1 MEPAPS
7 NPVPTRAQLIHC
19 GRARSLLIV
28 EALEAPVSP
37 HLSDDMKAC
46 IEACLACH
54 EACTEASARL
64 RMQGP
69 GDAVQIGALLDCADL
84 CRLAASL
91 LTRDSPLHPMACA
104 LCAEACQRA
113 ARDCERLED
122 ENLRQLAEVCRQTA
136 NWCRRMA
143 AVPVAMM

>member
-1 MEPAPS
+1 
-7 NPVPTRAQLIHC
+7 
-19 GRARSLLIV
+19 LLIG

-46 IEACLACH
+46 IEACLVCH
-54 EACTEASARL
+54 EASTEATARL

-69 GDAVQIGALLDCADL
+69 GDAGQIGALLDCADL
-84 CRLAASL
+84 CRLAASF
-91 LTRDSPLHPMACA
+91 LTRDSALHPMACA

-122 ENLRQLAEVCRQTA
+122 ESVRRLAAACRRTA
-136 NWCRRMA
+136 DWCRRMA
-143 AVPVAMM
+143 AAPAAVM

>member
-1 MEPAPS
+1 
-7 NPVPTRAQLIHC
+7 
-19 GRARSLLIV
+19 
-28 EALEAPVSP
+28 
-37 HLSDDMKAC
+37 
-46 IEACLACH
+46 
-54 EACTEASARL
+54 
-64 RMQGP
+64 MQGP

-91 LTRDSPLHPMACA
+91 LTRDSPLHPMACT

-122 ENLRQLAEVCRQTA
+122 ENVRQLAEVCRQTA